1 MKNIT
6 RMMAGLTLALTLA
19 ACGGNPAPTPGS
31 IELTATGVNASAT
44 VGSTTTGTFEFKNG
58 GGSDLGY
65 TVSVSYPTGK
75 ASGWLNFSGA
85 DASGTAKAGETKS
98 VTVNVTCQPYADTY
112 AATLTL
118 LSKDGAISKQL
129 PVTLNCTAETNIP
142 ENAPV
147 LSVKAEA
154 SAVSTDSAHIT
165 GTASDNVQVQR
176 VTYKLNGGAET
187 TLTGVTAAKTITL
200 DFKVPGLA
208 EGNNEIMV
216 TAYDTSNNATPRT
229 LAVTYTAPVK
239 PPTDTKA
246 PTLTVPADQLTNADH
261 YTISGSVSDEGGVKN
276 VTYTVSKDGGPAT
289 APAAAT
295 LSGSGYSLDLSGL
308 TDGLYAVTITA
319 QDNAGNQSAPQI
331 VRLTVDRTAPSVSA
345 GEVIVTDNLNGSAA
359 VRVVAPDAASV
370 SYSTDGAT
378 FQTVTGSSP
387 FAFTVGT
394 YAAGTHSVWVRATDA
409 AGNVSAAV
417 KYDFTI
423 APYGDL
429 TAPVLTLQGMPLTNS
444 SSVNVTGTVSDA
456 SPVTV
461 TYALSGQATG
471 SGTVTVNAD
480 GTFSI
485 NLSSLTDG
493 VYTLTVTARDSN
505 GNSTEKTTTVTVDQT
520 APSLQAGDVTVT
532 DNQNGSATVT
542 VGGVGENTL
551 WYSLDGVTW
560 LQATGSTFTVPASGV
575 LGAGNYTVWVK
586 VGDAAGNVS
595 APVSQSFS
603 IARYGDLTAPTL
615 ALQPAQ
621 LTNAVNATVTGTV
634 SDEGGVNGVSYTVS
648 KDGGAASVV
657 TGVTVTGGS
666 FSIDLSGLTDGV
678 YTLTVTAEDNNGN
691 VQTAQTSVTVD
702 QTAPGVDAGSIGVVD
717 NQNGSAT
724 VTVGGVGENTLWY
737 SLDGV
742 TWLQATGSTFT
753 VPASGVLGAGNYTV
767 WVKVGDAAGNV
778 SAPVS
783 QSFSIARYGDLTAP
797 SLDLQATAAFNAGS
811 VSVTGTVSDASPV
824 TVTYALSGQ
833 ATGSGTVPVN
843 ADGTF
848 GLDLSNLAEGSY
860 TLTVTASDDNGNSTE
875 KTATF
880 TADRT
885 APEAGADQSDTEW
898 RNTPFTAH
906 FTATDALSGLSDAA
920 DADFDLTVSADAPNS
935 TEPVQVTRVITDNVG
950 NTRTVTASAR
960 IDTVAPTITAT
971 ADRAP
976 EWSGWYKDSVTVTF
990 ACDDA
995 LSGVADCSA
1004 PQTLKASG
1012 QAQGTVRDRAGNSSA
1027 ASLDVNVDADAP
1039 TFSSDLS
1046 TSVVTVDGGSD
1057 ALITGIIGDPSTQ
1070 VQSLTYALNGA
1081 QPVDAA
1087 ITPAASLALNL
1098 TVPNLQ
1104 DGPNSIVLTATDAL
1118 GHTSTKT
1125 LTVTAADTGAPTFTR
1140 VSIELVDPATTRTTL
1155 RLTGE
1160 VTDLVGVTRVTSSL
1174 NGGPETDLTITASQ
1188 TVTFDQTLSGLIAG
1202 QNTLTVRAYDAAG
1215 NLETQSQSF
1224 DVTANDYLAPTISNL
1239 RAVGKGRSSNVGITA
1254 SITDLAPVGAVAGV
1268 RKVTLEYI
1276 ENGVVK
1282 RRDVTGSLTGTSF
1295 SYTTKTLMVG
1305 MQIKLIVE
1313 DNAGNTITSLTTI
1326 LRR

>member
-44 VGSTTTGTFEFKNG
+44 VGSTTTGTFAFKNG

-85 DASGTAKAGETKS
+85 DASGTVKAGEAKS

-118 LSKDGAISKQL
+118 MSKDGAISKQL

-208 EGNNEIMV
+208 EGNNEIVV

-261 YTISGSVSDEGGVKN
+261 YTLSGSVSDEGGVKN

-289 APAAAT
+289 APATAT

-308 TDGLYAVTITA
+308 TDGLYAVTVTA
-319 QDNAGNQSAPQI
+319 QDNAGNQTAPQT

-345 GEVIVTDNLNGSAA
+345 GDVTVTDNVNGSAA

-394 YAAGTHSVWVRATDA
+394 YTAGTHSVWVRATDA

-429 TAPVLTLQGMPLTNS
+429 TAPVLTIQGVPLTNA
-444 SSVNVTGTVSDA
+444 SSVNVTGTVNDA

-480 GTFSI
+480 GTFRI

-560 LQATGSTFTVPASGV
+560 LQATGSTFNLPASGM

-595 APVSQSFS
+595 APVS
-603 IARYGDLTAPTL
+603 R
-615 ALQPAQ
+615 
-621 LTNAVNATVTGTV
+621 
-634 SDEGGVNGVSYTVS
+634 
-648 KDGGAASVV
+648 
-657 TGVTVTGGS
+657 
-666 FSIDLSGLTDGV
+666 
-678 YTLTVTAEDNNGN
+678 
-691 VQTAQTSVTVD
+691 
-702 QTAPGVDAGSIGVVD
+702 
-717 NQNGSAT
+717 
-724 VTVGGVGENTLWY
+724 
-737 SLDGV
+737 
-742 TWLQATGSTFT
+742 
-753 VPASGVLGAGNYTV
+753 
-767 WVKVGDAAGNV
+767 
-778 SAPVS
+778 
-783 QSFSIARYGDLTAP
+783 SFSIARYGDLTAP

-824 TVTYALSGQ
+824 TVTYTLSGQ

-843 ADGTF
+843 GDGTF

-1046 TSVVTVDGGSD
+1046 ASVVTVDGGSD

-1215 NLETQSQSF
+1215 NLEMQSQSF

-1268 RKVTLEYI
+1268 RKVTLEYT

>member
-208 EGNNEIMV
+208 EGNNEIVV
-216 TAYDTSNNATPRT
+216 TAYDTSSNATPRT

-246 PTLTVPADQLTNADH
+246 PTLSVPADQLTNADH

-308 TDGLYAVTITA
+308 TDGLYAVTVTA
-319 QDNAGNQSAPQI
+319 QDNAGNQSAPQT
-331 VRLTVDRTAPSVSA
+331 VRLTVDRTAPSVS
-345 GEVIVTDNLNGSAA
+345 
-359 VRVVAPDAASV
+359 
-370 SYSTDGAT
+370 
-378 FQTVTGSSP
+378 
-387 FAFTVGT
+387 
-394 YAAGTHSVWVRATDA
+394 
-409 AGNVSAAV
+409 
-417 KYDFTI
+417 
-423 APYGDL
+423 
-429 TAPVLTLQGMPLTNS
+429 
-444 SSVNVTGTVSDA
+444 
-456 SPVTV
+456 
-461 TYALSGQATG
+461 
-471 SGTVTVNAD
+471 
-480 GTFSI
+480 
-485 NLSSLTDG
+485 
-493 VYTLTVTARDSN
+493 
-505 GNSTEKTTTVTVDQT
+505 
-520 APSLQAGDVTVT
+520 AGDVTVT

-560 LQATGSTFTVPASGV
+560 LQATGSTFNLPASGV
-575 LGAGNYTVWVK
+575 LN
-586 VGDAAGNVS
+586 
-595 APVSQSFS
+595 
-603 IARYGDLTAPTL
+603 
-615 ALQPAQ
+615 
-621 LTNAVNATVTGTV
+621 
-634 SDEGGVNGVSYTVS
+634 
-648 KDGGAASVV
+648 
-657 TGVTVTGGS
+657 
-666 FSIDLSGLTDGV
+666 
-678 YTLTVTAEDNNGN
+678 
-691 VQTAQTSVTVD
+691 
-702 QTAPGVDAGSIGVVD
+702 
-717 NQNGSAT
+717 
-724 VTVGGVGENTLWY
+724 
-737 SLDGV
+737 
-742 TWLQATGSTFT
+742 
-753 VPASGVLGAGNYTV
+753 AGNYTV

-811 VSVTGTVSDASPV
+811 VSVTGTVSDASAV

-833 ATGSGTVPVN
+833 ATGSGTVTVN
-843 ADGTF
+843 GDGTF

-960 IDTVAPTITAT
+960 LDRIAPTITAT

-1046 TSVVTVDGGSD
+1046 ASVVTVDGGSD

-1155 RLTGE
+1155 HLTGE

-1268 RKVTLEYI
+1268 RKVTLEYT

-1313 DNAGNTITSLTTI
+1313 DNAGNTTTSLTTI